1 MLLVAVGLTPALLD
15 RLAIAEVPAWEAVGS
30 AALAPEEAHVLAEAH
45 VVVAVVDVEGR
56 QTID

>member
-30 AALAPEEAHVLAEAH
+30 AVLAPEEAHVLAEAH
-45 VVVAVVDVEGR
+45 VVAVADVEDR

>member
-1 MLLVAVGLTPALLD
+1 MLLVAVGLTSAPLD

-30 AALAPEEAHVLAEAH
+30 AVLAPEEAHV
-45 VVVAVVDVEGR
+45 VVAVGVEGR